1 MLHGKTRYALK
12 ILKQAHIIQSILS
25 CMLTSQKLHSSMVIK
40 YIYNIVCHQLYRG
53 LCGAV
58 FLGAMQNVIVLT
70 HKILKRYPLPQGKFF
85 KNSF

>member
-12 ILKQAHIIQSILS
+12 NTQAKKYFHTCSHLS
-25 CMLTSQKLHSSMVIK
+25 STVMK
-40 YIYNIVCHQLYRG
+40 YIYNMVCYQLYRG

-58 FLGAMQNVIVLT
+58 FLGAMQNVIVIT
-70 HKILKRYPLPQGKFF
+70 HKILKRYPLPQGKFS